1 VKNWFQAF
9 AFKCNLYRYTMFAEH
24 FVQVVV
30 RVSRGAAAAD
40 RSIAAAAT
48 AAAGPAATA
57 GAGAAAGGVGPL
69 WHCELC
75 DAARWG
81 CTS

>member
-1 VKNWFQAF
+1 MTWRALS
-9 AFKCNLYRYTMFAEH
+9 CRPGGTEH

-40 RSIAAAAT
+40 R
-48 AAAGPAATA
+48 ATA
-57 GAGAAAGGVGPL
+57 GLGPL

-75 DAARWG
+75 DAAAAGAYTRSFLSS
-81 CTS
+81 T